1 MILLYVTMSCI
12 NTRSFLLCKR
22 YREYNISVLLQ
33 MPFFGLSEVPHEKVV
48 TLFFQP
54 KKNPKGLQ
62 FVVRLQNLLL
72 HRNMLTIMRAN
83 SPLLRPY
90 YITGFEA
97 KSDGEPEMQ
106 KTIN

>member
-54 KKNPKGLQ
+54 KKKPKRFAVRCEAPKPPFASKHVDNHESQ
-62 FVVRLQNLLL
+62 FPTIKALLY
-72 HRNMLTIMRAN
+72 HR
-83 SPLLRPY
+83 
-90 YITGFEA
+90 F
-97 KSDGEPEMQ
+97 
-106 KTIN
+106 